1 MYMKLLKTALLGS
14 GTGSSI
20 KAICDS
26 VKCNILKIEIT
37 CILTN
42 QKDCSYLQY
51 LSKKNS
57 IKYFSIPFSK
67 KEQLREEY
75 EDILIKKLCDIDL
88 VVLAGWNHIVSDKFI
103 NSFKYVINLHPA
115 LPNTFVG
122 LNCIKKAYNE
132 YQKGNIQY
140 TGSMVHYVIPEVD
153 KGEVIS
159 TIQVPIYTKDS
170 YDDLEK
176 RQKKYEKGLL
186 IESIQSIIRKYNE
199 DHIKEIKQNCYIGKV
214 RQVEDIGNKL
224 LLFTTSDRL
233 SAFNRHICHIPS
245 KGRILNELSHWWFLQ
260 TEDIIENHYVYGK
273 ERYMIVK
280 KTKPI
285 QLEIVV
291 RAYMTG
297 TSKTSIWNMYE
308 KGERDLYG
316 ISFRD
321 GYKKNEILDEI
332 VITPTTK
339 DKDDCPISKEEIISK
354 GLLNEKEY
362 TFIEKKSL
370 ELFHRGQE
378 IVDKKG
384 YILVDTKYEF
394 GRLENGEIILIDE
407 LHTCDS
413 SRYWLKNTYQDKFM
427 KGQEPDKL
435 DKDCIRDWI
444 KNVCDPY
451 VDEISNVPEEM
462 IEKVFN
468 IYKKY
473 YETITGNELKLELN
487 LDLPLTKKSFLDYY
501 FIYIYDGNS
510 MN

>member
-26 VKCNILKIEIT
+26 VKFNILKIEIA

-42 QKDCSYLQY
+42 QKNSSHLQHLANKHSTQY
-51 LSKKNS
+51 
-57 IKYFSIPFSK
+57 ISIPFSK
-67 KEQLREEY
+67 LEYSREEY
-75 EDILIKKLCDIDL
+75 EDSLIAKLSNIDF
-88 VVLAGWNHIVSDKFI
+88 VILAGWNHIVSHKFI

-115 LPNTFVG
+115 LPNTFIG
-122 LNCIKKAYNE
+122 LNCIKKAYDE

-186 IESIQSIIRKYNE
+186 VQSIQSIIKKYNE
-199 DHIKEIKQNCYIGKV
+199 EYIQEITKKCYLGKV
-214 RQVEDIGNKL
+214 RQVEEIDNNL

-233 SAFNRHICHIPS
+233 SAFNHHICHIPN

-285 QLEIVV
+285 LLEIVV

-316 ISFRD
+316 ISFRN
-321 GYKKNEILDEI
+321 GYEKNEKLDEI
-332 VITPTTK
+332 IITPTTK

-354 GLLNEKEY
+354 GLLNEKDY
-362 TFIEKKSL
+362 NYIEQKSL
-370 ELFHRGQE
+370 ELFHRGQTIADE
-378 IVDKKG
+378 KG

-413 SRYWLKNTYQDKFM
+413 SRYWLKNTYEYKFM
-427 KGQEPDKL
+427 TGQEPDKL

-444 KNVCDPY
+444 KTICDPY
-451 VDEISNVPEEM
+451 VDELPNVPEEM
-462 IEKVFN
+462 IKKVFN
-468 IYKKY
+468 IYKEY
-473 YETITGNELKLELN
+473 YETILGKELKPN
-487 LDLPLTKKSFLDYY
+487 LKLTKQSILAYY
-501 FIYIYDGNS
+501 FIYVYDENS